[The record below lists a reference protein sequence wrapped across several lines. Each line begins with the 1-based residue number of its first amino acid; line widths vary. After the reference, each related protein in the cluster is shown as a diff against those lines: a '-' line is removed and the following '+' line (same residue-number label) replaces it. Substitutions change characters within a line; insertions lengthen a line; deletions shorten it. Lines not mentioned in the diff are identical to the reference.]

1 MEDIKLVGVDI
12 DGVSEPRNDGMDG
25 RGGSTL
31 YTVPIT
37 LSAKPSA
44 EWGRFFVEA
53 WDHPE
58 SFTTQHRPRIATV
71 QGNKVVLSGT
81 TLEEIDRVH
90 KPTLKAAVARANEN
104 ERQRL
109 AQDAQDKEAKLQES
123 YDFRQHVADMA
134 DKITFD

>member
-25 RGGSTL
+25 RGGSAL

-58 SFTTQHRPRIATV
+58 TFTTQHRPRIATV
-71 QGNKVVLSGT
+71 QGNKVVLTGT
-81 TLEEIDRVH
+81 TLEGDRQSSQAD
-90 KPTLKAAVARANEN
+90 PQGRSRAG
-104 ERQRL
+104 QRKRTS
-109 AQDAQDKEAKLQES
+109 AIGAKCP
-123 YDFRQHVADMA
+123 R
-134 DKITFD
+134 